1 MKAKELV
8 KVLANDIKRLKDAEA
23 ALNAAHEA
31 FSNSPEVADEAE
43 EYLNSLAA
51 YGKIRDAL
59 MERDDAAVTLR
70 FKVEEAYSDIPRK
83 FRDSFSKSVA
93 AFYREAGL

>member
-8 KVLANDIKRLKDAEA
+8 KVVANDIKRLKDAET

-31 FSNSPEVADEAE
+31 FSNAPEESDWEK

-59 MERDDAAVTLR
+59 VERDEAAATLR

-83 FRDSFSKSVA
+83 FRSSFWKSVN